1 MPDWNL
7 ECEIKI
13 RALEALK
20 ENLDKEIDELI
31 NIAKK
36 VQQEHLEVIE
46 VQQNLNDIERKP
58 LSISEFAEKV
68 NVSYSTI
75 YERVRTGVIKAKI
88 DNRTIRIPYSEY
100 ENYMQ
105 RIWEYADN
113 LWNEWEKGDCY

>member
-20 ENLDKEIDELI
+20 ENLNKEIDELI
-31 NIAKK
+31 SIAKK

-105 RIWEYADN
+105 RI
-113 LWNEWEKGDCY
+113 

>member
-36 VQQEHLEVIE
+36 A
-46 VQQNLNDIERKP
+46 K
-58 LSISEFAEKV
+58 
-68 NVSYSTI
+68 VSYGAI
-75 YERVRTGVIKAKI
+75 YERVRTGVIKAKRDGRI
-88 DNRTIRIPYSEY
+88 TRIPYSEY

-105 RIWEYADN
+105 RI
-113 LWNEWEKGDCY
+113 

>member
-1 MPDWNL
+1 MADWNL

-13 RALEALK
+13 RNLETLK

-68 NVSYSTI
+68 NVSYGTI

>member
-1 MPDWNL
+1 MYMPDWNL

-31 NIAKK
+31 NIVKK

-46 VQQNLNDIERKP
+46 VQQNLNDIEKGP
-58 LSISEFAEKV
+58 LTISEFAKKAK
-68 NVSYSTI
+68 VSYGAI
-75 YERVRTGVIKAKI
+75 YERVRTGVIKAKRDGRI
-88 DNRTIRIPYSEY
+88 TRIPYSEY

-105 RIWEYADN
+105 RI
-113 LWNEWEKGDCY
+113 

>member
-1 MPDWNL
+1 MADWNL

-13 RALEALK
+13 RNLETLK

-31 NIAKK
+31 NITKK
-36 VQQEHLEVIE
+36 VQQEHLEVLE
-46 VQQNLNDIERKP
+46 VQQNLNDVERCP
-58 LSISEFAEKV
+58 LTITEFAKKA
-68 NVSYSTI
+68 NVSYGTI

-105 RIWEYADN
+105 RI
-113 LWNEWEKGDCY
+113 

>member
-20 ENLDKEIDELI
+20 ENLNKEIDELI

-46 VQQNLNDIERKP
+46 VQQNLNDIEKGP
-58 LSISEFAEKV
+58 LTISEFAKKAK
-68 NVSYSTI
+68 VSYGAI
-75 YERVRTGVIKAKI
+75 YERVRTGVIKAKRDGRI
-88 DNRTIRIPYSEY
+88 TRIPYSEY

>member
-1 MPDWNL
+1 MADWNL

-13 RALEALK
+13 RNLETLK
-20 ENLDKEIDELI
+20 ENLDK
-31 NIAKK
+31 
-36 VQQEHLEVIE
+36 
-46 VQQNLNDIERKP
+46 ERKP

-68 NVSYSTI
+68 NVSYGTI

-105 RIWEYADN
+105 RI
-113 LWNEWEKGDCY
+113 

>member
-20 ENLDKEIDELI
+20 ENLGKEIDELI

-68 NVSYSTI
+68 NVSYGTI